1 MMGKDLW
8 EDMDID
14 SLHFESELKYAATQL
29 ITEYGKD
36 LTETDILRLKALQ
49 DSQADPVKRVLAI
62 YALEFYKTTDY
73 APKRETT
80 YTFKEKKW
88 WQKIFS

>member
-1 MMGKDLW
+1 MIGKDLW

-14 SLHFESELKYAATQL
+14 SLHFESELKHAATQL

-36 LTETDILRLKALQ
+36 LTETDILRLKALK

-62 YALEFYKTTDY
+62 YALEFYMTTDY
-73 APKRETT
+73 APLRESK

-88 WQKIFS
+88 